1 MELPAGY
8 LSSVDVPNWLSKCYS
23 LGRAT
28 PMHTNHP
35 GSIVSRVA
43 IYVNEMLGDFSSMRS
58 HLFLSLPA
66 KAFVE
71 LGKHSIEEILK

>member
-1 MELPAGY
+1 
-8 LSSVDVPNWLSKCYS
+8 
-23 LGRAT
+23 
-28 PMHTNHP
+28 MHTNHP